1 MRLQRSHEA
10 NRRRDMTSDAGW
22 TSQESDAARPRPD
35 VLRARQQ
42 LQQPPRRVTR
52 PEERE
57 AFARAGR
64 QRPARLG
71 SVWVGPHL
79 QPARDADTCQAAP
92 APRVRQWPQP
102 RPNEGKVPGM
112 ERPVHGIRMKLRQ
125 EALPSA
131 SKIEVSL

>member
-1 MRLQRSHEA
+1 
-10 NRRRDMTSDAGW
+10 MTSDAGW

-57 AFARAGR
+57 AFARARR

-112 ERPVHGIRMKLRQ
+112 GRPVHGLAGPGRRTSDRRQ
-125 EALPSA
+125 GQRRAGHRDAGVSA
-131 SKIEVSL
+131 ARGL